1 MQTVSNRNLH
11 TFKALVVEET
21 SEGEFIAEV
30 KDKLITDLP
39 QGELLIQVIYSGLN
53 YKDALSA
60 SGHKGITR
68 RYPHTPGIDAAGV
81 VVDSEHPDFSR
92 GDEVVVTGY
101 DLGMNTNG
109 GFAEYIRVP
118 SKWAVRKPV
127 NLSLKECM
135 IVGTSGFTAA
145 SAVYE
150 FIKHGIQPESG
161 RILVTGATGAV
172 GSMAVAMLASAG
184 YRVIASSAKPAATDF
199 LKELGAEEVIGRD
212 EVDDLSE
219 RPLLPPRWIA
229 ALDTVGGNTLSTVIR
244 STAERGIVANCGML
258 AGNKLD
264 VSVFP
269 FILRAVRL
277 VGIASA
283 ETGMSKRLEI
293 WNLISEKIKPSA
305 FDKIHR
311 TISLHEVSEAL
322 RLMLISSFTGKI
334 IVEI

>member
-1 MQTVSNRNLH
+1 MQ

-21 SEGEFIAEV
+21 SEGKYNAAV

-39 QGELLIQVIYSGLN
+39 QGELLIKVLFSGLN

-60 SGHKGITR
+60 SGYKGITR

-81 VVDSEHPDFSR
+81 VVDSENSDFSP

-101 DLGMNTNG
+101 DLGMNTSG

-118 SKWAVRKPV
+118 AKWAVQKPV

-150 FIKHGIQPESG
+150 FIKHGIQPQSG
-161 RILVTGATGAV
+161 KILVTGASGAV
-172 GSMAVAMLASAG
+172 GSMAVAMLAGAG
-184 YRVIASSAKPAATDF
+184 YRVIASSGKTGATTF

-258 AGNKLD
+258 ASNKLD

-269 FILRAVRL
+269 FILRAIRL

-283 ETGMSKRLEI
+283 ETAMSRRLEI
-293 WNLISEKIKPSA
+293 WNLISGKIKPST

-311 TISLHEVSEAL
+311 IIPLHEVPGAL
-322 RLMLISSFTGKI
+322 RLMLNSSVSGKI
-334 IVEI
+334 VVEL